1 MADDSMDVEK
11 MLDNALDPNHRS
23 PEVRIAKIKQKFSI
37 TFLFQHGD
45 ADSKENGKGKGR
57 SRSK

>member
-1 MADDSMDVEK
+1 MDVEK

-23 PEVRIAKIKQKFSI
+23 PEVRIAKIKQKCSI